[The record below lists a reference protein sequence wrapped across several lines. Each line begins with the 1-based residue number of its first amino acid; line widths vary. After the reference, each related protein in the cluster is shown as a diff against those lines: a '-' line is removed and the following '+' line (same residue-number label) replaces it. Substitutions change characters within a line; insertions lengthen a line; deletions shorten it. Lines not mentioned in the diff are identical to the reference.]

1 MRILSTMKFIRI
13 YFVLIVCCVCN
24 VVHAEADLD
33 KYSGLKPEKLLK
45 KGIYVCDINDVVN
58 NTSDVQKCKYLLSS
72 GGYDGSH
79 TYLDLESSDFQ
90 NNIVYITIN
99 LPKKASIVSKTK
111 VDCATHQL
119 ASIATWKFE
128 GYFQTGRLLEAENS
142 TDQLVFMSADPGSL
156 FENSLSMYCFLKG
169 KE

>member
-1 MRILSTMKFIRI
+1 M
-13 YFVLIVCCVCN
+13 
-24 VVHAEADLD
+24 
-33 KYSGLKPEKLLK
+33 
-45 KGIYVCDINDVVN
+45 
-58 NTSDVQKCKYLLSS
+58 
-72 GGYDGSH
+72 
-79 TYLDLESSDFQ
+79 
-90 NNIVYITIN
+90 IN